1 MGLLPAL
8 LDPQGAVP
16 LGACMSWRP
25 ELHWSHAGSDGLLAL
40 SCLSI
45 AIVLGALLSKR
56 TDMVFNRV
64 FWGFTVFLVACGTSH
79 AFDLWT
85 IWQPHHGLSAV
96 AKAVAAV
103 AAVGMAIALWPL
115 LPKALSLPSSDALR
129 RANAALRREVAQH
142 QASLAALDDERQER
156 RRTQEMLH
164 QSQKMDAIGQLTAGI
179 AHDFNNLMTA
189 VIGNLER
196 ARRLLPAD
204 GSNQLNRAIRGAALG
219 AERAGVLTHRLLA
232 FGRRQALAPTIVN
245 VNDVI
250 EHVADTLRRTLGGNI
265 RVVTEL
271 TFDLWRARVD
281 PDALE
286 SAILNLAVNARD
298 AMPEGGDLV
307 ITTRNIAAGCKATA
321 ELPPFVWDQIE
332 IAVADTGMGMS
343 EDVANRAF
351 EPFFTTKPVG
361 EGTGLGLSQAYG
373 FAVQSHGAAVL
384 ESAPGKGTTVRL
396 YLPRLQ
402 IAGSAQQARMIP
414 HQFLSKAAG
423 YR

>member
-1 MGLLPAL
+1 MGLLPTL
-8 LDPQGAVP
+8 LDPAGAAP

-25 ELHWSHAGSDGLLAL
+25 ELHWSHAGFDGLLAV

-45 AIVLGALLSKR
+45 AIVLGAFLSKR

-64 FWGFTVFLVACGTSH
+64 FWGFAVFLVGCGASH
-79 AFDLWT
+79 ALDLWT
-85 IWQPHHGLSAV
+85 IWQPHHGFSAAV
-96 AKAVAAV
+96 KAVAAF
-103 AAVGMAIALWPL
+103 AALITAVSLWPL
-115 LPKALSLPSSDALR
+115 LPKALSLPFPDALHRANEALR
-129 RANAALRREVAQH
+129 RQIEQH
-142 QASLAALDDERQER
+142 EAVLAALEDERQER
-156 RRTQEMLH
+156 RKTQEMLH

-204 GSNQLNRAIRGAALG
+204 GSNQIKRAIRGAALG

-232 FGRRQALAPTIVN
+232 FGRRQALAPSVVN

-265 RVVTEL
+265 RVVTNL
-271 TFDLWRARVD
+271 TFDLWRVRVD

-298 AMPEGGDLV
+298 AMPEGGNLV
-307 ITTRNIAAGCKATA
+307 ITTRNIAAGSKGMA

-332 IAVADTGMGMS
+332 IAVVDTGVGMS
-343 EDVANRAF
+343 EDVASRAF

-361 EGTGLGLSQAYG
+361 EGSGLGLSQAYG

-384 ESAPGKGTTVRL
+384 ESTPGEGTTVRL

-402 IAGSAQQARMIP
+402 IAGSTRHARTTP
-414 HQFLSKAAG
+414 HRILSKAATFQ
-423 YR
+423 